1 MKIFSVKKIVS
12 AVLSAAAFSLLFGS
26 CETDRTYEGNYATV
40 TFTQGTEDTVYKFT
54 LPYEDDEIYA
64 DTTTAKD
71 NASLTAYRI
80 QAKNGYEDP
89 FQALEVLFVPVQ
101 TDNETPYLTVTFY
114 DRLEQNGNTSDIYQQ
129 RTFTLDSSSGLS
141 AGSYTKSV
149 VKGGKLFLNW
159 QVSDVN
165 SVECDSAYTNSTV
178 NHYNIKGLSFLATIR

>member
-89 FQALEVLFVPVQ
+89 FQALEVLFV
-101 TDNETPYLTVTFY
+101 TFY